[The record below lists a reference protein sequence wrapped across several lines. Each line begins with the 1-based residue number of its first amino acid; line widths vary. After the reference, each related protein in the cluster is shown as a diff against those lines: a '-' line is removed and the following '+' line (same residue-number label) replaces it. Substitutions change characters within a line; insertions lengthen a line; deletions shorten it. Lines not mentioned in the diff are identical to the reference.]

1 MKIKHPIEN
10 LYLDVNFRVVWF
22 KRKGGEGRGGN
33 LMEGRGRER
42 RGGEIF

>member
-22 KRKGGEGRGGN
+22 KRKGGEGRGG
-33 LMEGRGRER
+33 EG
-42 RGGEIF
+42 F